1 MMHRQKCPDYLH
13 APTGTLS
20 ILVEATRTIPPG
32 TIDGAVVGEP
42 WGNLRVDEHRIRVM
56 SFNVRGSFRDA
67 RKKNAWR
74 NRADLNV
81 ATIERYAPDVIG
93 LQEAQRGNL
102 GAYHKRLA
110 HYAHIR
116 GPRYGNSIPHDFNT
130 ILFDPERLES
140 LESGGFWL
148 SETPEK
154 HSRSWQ
160 MRVARSATW
169 ALFRVLGTDLTLL
182 HLNTHLDHISAPAR
196 QEGSK
201 LVVRKIAEI
210 SGRTDVGPPAI
221 VTGDFN
227 SRPDNRVH
235 KTFTESGFVDSY
247 LAAGNEEGANTFHA
261 FKGALYRD
269 AHPARGPRRI
279 DWILLKD
286 PEGRLRIDSH
296 KIIRDADEDSG
307 LYPSDHYPIMAEFG
321 FQATGFRFQE

>member
-1 MMHRQKCPDYLH
+1 MDKGLQE
-13 APTGTLS
+13 S
-20 ILVEATRTIPPG
+20 QV
-32 TIDGAVVGEP
+32 
-42 WGNLRVDEHRIRVM
+42 RVM

-74 NRADLNV
+74 NRVDLNV

-102 GAYHKRLA
+102 GAYHKRLP

-116 GPRYGNSIPHDFNT
+116 GPRYGNSSPHDFNT
-130 ILFDPERLES
+130 ILFDPERLGP
-140 LESGGFWL
+140 LDSGGFWL

-160 MRVARSATW
+160 TRVARSATW
-169 ALFRVLGTDLTLL
+169 ALLGVLGTNLIFL

-196 QEGSK
+196 REGSK
-201 LVVRKIAEI
+201 LVVRRLAEI
-210 SGRTDVGPPAI
+210 SGRTDVDPPAI

-227 SRPDNRVH
+227 SRPSNRVH

-261 FKGALYRD
+261 FKGTDYRD

-286 PEGRLRIDSH
+286 PKGRLRIDSH
-296 KIIRDADEDSG
+296 EIIHDADEGSG
-307 LYPSDHYPIMAEFG
+307 LYPSDHYPIMADFG
-321 FQATGFRFQE
+321 ISARSGFASACQLVSTAAAPPCQQFSHDLPMQKLTS